1 MTNEMERAAMR
12 VAVDFILSD
21 YPKDVD
27 IMDIPTLVE
36 YTDQRILVWE
46 PFVLGGRRGVEVAEI
61 VYQLQEQIL
70 SMMESL

>member
-1 MTNEMERAAMR
+1 VTNEMERAAMR